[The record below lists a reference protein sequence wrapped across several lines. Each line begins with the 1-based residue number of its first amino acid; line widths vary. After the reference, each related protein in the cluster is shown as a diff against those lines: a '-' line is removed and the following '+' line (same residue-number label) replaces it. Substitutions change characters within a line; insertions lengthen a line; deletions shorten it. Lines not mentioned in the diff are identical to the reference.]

1 MPDSPRPDPD
11 PRGDDHVCRR
21 SSPRSSRW
29 FTGAPSW
36 IALIGVYLLL
46 GIALDIF
53 VYSWLFRY
61 QPPGMTFVLAVAEF
75 GLLYLLT
82 VVLNDI
88 DLSLWETIVVY
99 WVSWILAIWTKI
111 VVLPLLSLTYLESSG
126 EFRRPEWSIPPQQEP
141 LPIIAAASGFGSPPA
156 AGPEP
161 APRPATGGD
170 AGPRGEVPEP
180 EAVPAAIQR
189 ELETT
194 GALGS
199 QTVPFQPEG
208 PPRRRGSAARREL
221 MIVYSYAL
229 VAATFAAE
237 AYYFAV
243 T

>member
-1 MPDSPRPDPD
+1 MPDTLGRIHTRVAPRAA
-11 PRGDDHVCRR
+11 RAARLVL
-21 SSPRSSRW
+21 SLS
-29 FTGAPSW
+29 GAPDW
-36 IALIGVYLLL
+36 IVLIGVYLLL
-46 GIALDIF
+46 GVALDIG
-53 VYSWLFRY
+53 VYSWLLRY
-61 QPPGMTFVLAVAEF
+61 QPPWMTVVLALAEF
-75 GLLYLLT
+75 GLLY
-82 VVLNDI
+82 VLANMLKL
-88 DLSLWETIVVY
+88 DLSPRGDRLLLGLVGARDSTR
-99 WVSWILAIWTKI
+99 I
-111 VVLPLLSLTYLESSG
+111 VVLPLLSLTYLESAG
-126 EFRRPEWSIPPQQEP
+126 EFRRIEWSLPPPQES
-141 LPIIAAASGFGSPPA
+141 LPILAAASGFGSPPA

-161 APRPATGGD
+161 TPRPATGGD

-180 EAVPAAIQR
+180 EAVPAAIER

-199 QTVPFQPEG
+199 RTVPFQPEG